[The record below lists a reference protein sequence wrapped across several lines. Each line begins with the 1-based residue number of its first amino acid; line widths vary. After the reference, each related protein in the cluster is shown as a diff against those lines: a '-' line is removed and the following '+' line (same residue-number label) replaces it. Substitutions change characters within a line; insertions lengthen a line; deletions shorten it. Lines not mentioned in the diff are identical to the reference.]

1 MALRPRTVVLAATLL
16 VVAFWATVY
25 LLAYLQVGDPEP
37 DPFRMTLMVSDT
49 EPNAVDGNLTDV
61 VLWVAVANG
70 EPKPRWSRVE
80 VVLESAAGTDTIE
93 PPRLEMDDQ
102 DGNGKVSEGDLIS
115 LPGLTSEEMEGTV
128 TLWKDGKAIGS
139 VRL

>member
-37 DPFRMTLMVSDT
+37 EEFKMTLVVSGT
-49 EPNAVDGNLTDV
+49 EVNSTDGNSTDV
-61 VLWVAVANG
+61 TLWVAVANG

-80 VVLESAAGTDTIE
+80 VVLESPEGNETLV
-93 PPRLEMDDQ
+93 PPRLQLDDQ
-102 DGNGKVSEGDLIS
+102 DGNGRVSEGDL
-115 LPGLTSEEMEGTV
+115 LHLFGLNSEQAGGTV
-128 TLWKDGKAIGS
+128 TLWRDGKAIGK